1 MAYQLILLLTAKER
15 KDEVKSK
22 ADLSRLIKDG
32 FPNPTE
38 SKKLGKNPMGII
50 FN

>member
-1 MAYQLILLLTAKER
+1 MAYQLLLLLTVKER
-15 KDEVKSK
+15 KDEAKSK

-38 SKKLGKNPMGII
+38 NKRLEKSPMGII